1 MRLLTKNKGTIT
13 MIIKVE
19 EVTYKHMETAYKA
32 FKRGLRD
39 WDSVSN
45 TITENYFLYRD
56 LVGKQNLSERI
67 QGLYDTVANMQYG
80 TIDQQKEAGINLVTM
95 FS

>member
-1 MRLLTKNKGTIT
+1 

-19 EVTYKHMETAYKA
+19 KVTYNHMETAYKA

-45 TITENYFLYRD
+45 TITENYYLYRN
-56 LVGKQNLSERI
+56 LVGRENISQRI
-67 QGLYDTVANMQYG
+67 QKLYNTIANMQYG
-80 TIDQQKEAGINLVTM
+80 TIEQQKQAGIDLVTM